1 MENDQK
7 PALIPHKNCPLNHP
21 LFSSLSACTFRIMI
35 LHQQPLRT
43 IYDTLLL
50 TNSTPLTAIT
60 FLWCTSNHVPNWWFY
75 FLFNRKNYNPLL
87 LLCPPLSHLTSRTPT
102 KSNLY
107 LTNSLAVS
115 QPPLGWIK
123 VCCYAE
129 VTGIS
134 QEDKQLFLPSVA
146 AYSWCLCVAC
156 HTHTPTVLWLSAD
169 DWLLC
174 GSEGQGVRAL
184 QVSLVGSGDT
194 VCYSL
199 FWTPL
204 REVTFGLVGQ
214 PVGGDRCPDFP
225 MGLRWCQAYVK
236 EVKLVW
242 TLGDFKFQFH
252 SCILE

>member
-1 MENDQK
+1 MENDKK

-60 FLWCTSNHVPNWWFY
+60 NLWCTSNHVPNWWFY
-75 FLFNRKNYNPLL
+75 FLFNRKYYNPLL

-146 AYSWCLCVAC
+146 AYSWCMCVAC
-156 HTHTPTVLWLSAD
+156 HTHTHQQYYGYRLTIGYFVVVKGRGWELSEFP
-169 DWLLC
+169 WWFR
-174 GSEGQGVRAL
+174 GTR
-184 QVSLVGSGDT
+184 
-194 VCYSL
+194 
-199 FWTPL
+199 F
-204 REVTFGLVGQ
+204 VTRYFGLLYEKS
-214 PVGGDRCPDFP
+214 P
-225 MGLRWCQAYVK
+225 
-236 EVKLVW
+236 LVW
-242 TLGDFKFQFH
+242 LASRWGETDARISPWGYADARH
-252 SCILE
+252 MSRR